1 MRPQQPEVDGTYR
14 RKTTGL
20 QLTLKNREVIRATS
34 FQNPV
39 KLPAVPHRPCRG
51 QGEGRTDNIG
61 IAYT

>member
-39 KLPAVPHRPCRG
+39 KPPPCLIGRAVDRARG
-51 QGEGRTDNIG
+51 ARI
-61 IAYT
+61 I